1 MKLRTPSQILQLFKL
16 SDFVCLDFETTGLDP
31 QNSVIIEAAAVRI
44 KEGKVTDKYHSLVS
58 FDGELPEAITNL
70 TGITDAD
77 LVGQP
82 TMETVIFE
90 LVEFIGDSTIAAHN
104 LAFDLGFLEE
114 MIIRMDDPSLAHH
127 INFKN
132 PAHIDSLLL
141 ARILLPRLRAHNL
154 EFLIETFG
162 IKTDTQHRALEDVM
176 AEIQVLDKLL
186 IYLFELP
193 NITLAQ
199 LTTATSGYSG
209 FISELLHGLKEY
221 RTRKDAFADL
231 SLPKVKFDYPESA
244 NIYYRKSNGN
254 GRLPLPMD
262 ANEVAS
268 IFDENGILAKSL
280 KSYEFREEQIE
291 MAREI
296 CLAYNNEQFL
306 MIEAGTGTGKSW
318 AYLVP
323 AIFWSQLHPPPN
335 GRTVISTNT
344 KNLQDQIF
352 YKDLPFL
359 HKYLPV
365 DFQAVVLKGRHN
377 YICLHR
383 WEKFLANLDF
393 AKDLKT
399 IEEILPLIVW
409 VNETSTG
416 DIEECSSFNPNHSIR
431 IWLEIRS
438 DGHYC
443 KGMACPAKDR
453 CFINK
458 VRRASREAD
467 IVVVNHA
474 LLLSDLISDM
484 AILSEYQNLVIDEAQ
499 NLEDTA
505 TQYFGLDWSDRMISQ
520 FVAPLVNETGET
532 RNEVNRLSNLL
543 KQQSWLDGS
552 VLSDCL
558 TSVNR
563 VRNTADTLRINDA
576 NFFQSLR
583 EEIIANQ
590 IQPSNYAIKVRYK
603 NFAEAYPKVQKE
615 SQDLL
620 KTISQLESELE
631 LLNRNLHEIAI
642 SQFNEDHKLFFE
654 DLCIFFLGAY
664 DNILGWRNAL
674 NRFLVENRED
684 EILWIEYFSKK
695 ENLNIH
701 FRSAPLEVA
710 PLLKERLYS
719 RLSTAIFTSATLS
732 IDDSFAFFEQRL
744 GIDLLPYQQR
754 QTKILGSS
762 FDYDSQ
768 IRVLV
773 PSFIPNPRHPQ
784 FVQECSDIIQDV
796 VMDSRRG
803 TLVLFTSYKMLDE
816 VFGNLN
822 PNLRSQN
829 IIPLA
834 QGKSGSRNNLLRMFR
849 ERKAHILFGTQSFWE
864 GIDVPGEALEMLII
878 TKIPFEVPSD
888 PVAQARS
895 DIIEQAGGNSFYDYS
910 VPNAV
915 LKFRQGIGRLIR
927 SKSDRGIVLLLDTRM
942 VSSRYGS
949 IFLNS
954 LPVTPEIISERQV
967 LLERIHDWFDH
978 ETILEK

>member
-1 MKLRTPSQILQLFKL
+1 M
-16 SDFVCLDFETTGLDP
+16 
-31 QNSVIIEAAAVRI
+31 
-44 KEGKVTDKYHSLVS
+44 
-58 FDGELPEAITNL
+58 
-70 TGITDAD
+70 
-77 LVGQP
+77 
-82 TMETVIFE
+82 
-90 LVEFIGDSTIAAHN
+90 
-104 LAFDLGFLEE
+104 
-114 MIIRMDDPSLAHH
+114 
-127 INFKN
+127 
-132 PAHIDSLLL
+132 
-141 ARILLPRLRAHNL
+141 
-154 EFLIETFG
+154 
-162 IKTDTQHRALEDVM
+162 
-176 AEIQVLDKLL
+176 
-186 IYLFELP
+186 
-193 NITLAQ
+193 
-199 LTTATSGYSG
+199 
-209 FISELLHGLKEY
+209 
-221 RTRKDAFADL
+221 
-231 SLPKVKFDYPESA
+231 
-244 NIYYRKSNGN
+244 
-254 GRLPLPMD
+254 
-262 ANEVAS
+262 
-268 IFDENGILAKSL
+268 
-280 KSYEFREEQIE
+280 
-291 MAREI
+291 
-296 CLAYNNEQFL
+296 
-306 MIEAGTGTGKSW
+306 
-318 AYLVP
+318 
-323 AIFWSQLHPPPN
+323 
-335 GRTVISTNT
+335 
-344 KNLQDQIF
+344 
-352 YKDLPFL
+352 
-359 HKYLPV
+359 
-365 DFQAVVLKGRHN
+365 
-377 YICLHR
+377 
-383 WEKFLANLDF
+383 
-393 AKDLKT
+393 
-399 IEEILPLIVW
+399 
-409 VNETSTG
+409 
-416 DIEECSSFNPNHSIR
+416 
-431 IWLEIRS
+431 
-438 DGHYC
+438 
-443 KGMACPAKDR
+443 
-453 CFINK
+453 
-458 VRRASREAD
+458 
-467 IVVVNHA
+467 
-474 LLLSDLISDM
+474 
-484 AILSEYQNLVIDEAQ
+484 
-499 NLEDTA
+499 
-505 TQYFGLDWSDRMISQ
+505 
-520 FVAPLVNETGET
+520 
-532 RNEVNRLSNLL
+532 
-543 KQQSWLDGS
+543 
-552 VLSDCL
+552 
-558 TSVNR
+558 
-563 VRNTADTLRINDA
+563 RNTADTLRINDA

-642 SQFNEDHKLFFE
+642 SKFNEDHKLFFE

-744 GIDLLPYQQR
+744 GIDLLPDQQR